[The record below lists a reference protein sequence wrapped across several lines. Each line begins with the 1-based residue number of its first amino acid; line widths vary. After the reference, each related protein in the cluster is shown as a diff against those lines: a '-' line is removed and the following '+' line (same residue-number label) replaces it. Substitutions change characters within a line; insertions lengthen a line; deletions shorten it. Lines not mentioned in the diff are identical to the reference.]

1 MVTIRTSHRQDVRA
15 ASVSGRPL
23 AGTPTRPA
31 RPAPGRLSQY
41 LLAGAFLGPALAI
54 LAVWVVYPMARTVLR
69 SLFGHDGSDFVGLAN
84 YRILFTTDTLTTAI
98 RNNALWVAVV
108 PATVTAIGAVFAVL
122 MERIRWAAAFR
133 TAIFM
138 PMAVSMFATG
148 IIWHVIDD
156 KDPQRG
162 TLNAVIGAVHD
173 AIWPPGALAGGTPST
188 PDTPVRPGD
197 SAVLGLTGIAQRD
210 IPAGATQAVRP
221 PGVANQITGTV
232 FRDFKPGGGQPG
244 VVEQGELGIPGASI
258 ELRDSTGKL
267 VATTRSGPAGTFRFD
282 GVSPGEY
289 RIAVGQ
295 DTLRPAF
302 GGVDWLGPKLITPSI
317 MIAYVWMWAG
327 FAMVLIAAGLS
338 TIPRDVLDAARVDGA
353 SEFQVFRRVTVPMLA
368 PVLSV
373 VFITMIVNVLKV
385 FDIVMSIASESTQD
399 DATVIALAMW
409 RISFTGDY
417 DFGLG
422 SAISVVL
429 FLLVL
434 PVLGLNIRRFRR
446 EGHR

>member
-1 MVTIRTSHRQDVRA
+1 MVAIHINRRQGVR
-15 ASVSGRPL
+15 SVPGSGRPA
-23 AGTPTRPA
+23 AGPGA
-31 RPAPGRLSQY
+31 RPAGRAPGRFSRH

-54 LAVWVVYPMARTVLR
+54 LAVWVVYPMAWTVLR
-69 SLFGHDGSDFVGLAN
+69 SLFGRDDSDFIGLAN
-84 YRILFTTDTLTTAI
+84 YRTLFTTEALTLAI

-122 MERIRWAAAFR
+122 TERIRWGAAFR

-148 IIWHVIDD
+148 IIWHVMDD
-156 KDPQRG
+156 RDPQRG
-162 TLNAVIGAVHD
+162 TINAVIGAVHD
-173 AIWPPGALAGGTPST
+173 AVRPPGALAGATPST
-188 PDTPVRPGD
+188 PDAPVRPGD
-197 SAVLGLTGIAQRD
+197 SAVLGLTGIPQTGM
-210 IPAGATQAVRP
+210 PPGATQAVRP
-221 PGVANQITGTV
+221 AGAADQITGTV

-244 VVEQGELGIPGASI
+244 VVEQGELGIPGAEV
-258 ELRDSTGKL
+258 ELHDSTGNL
-267 VATTRSGPAGTFRFD
+267 VATTRSGSDGGFRFD
-282 GVSPGEY
+282 GVRPGEY
-289 RIAVGQ
+289 RVAVGR
-295 DTLRPAF
+295 DTFRSPF
-302 GGVDWLGPKLITPSI
+302 VGVNWLGTKLITPSI

-338 TIPRDVLDAARVDGA
+338 TIPRAVLDAARIDGA
-353 SEFQVFRRVTVPMLA
+353 SEFQVFRRVTVPLLA

-409 RISFTGDY
+409 RTSFTGDY

-422 SAISVVL
+422 SAISVML
-429 FLLVL
+429 FLLML

-446 EGHR
+446 EDH